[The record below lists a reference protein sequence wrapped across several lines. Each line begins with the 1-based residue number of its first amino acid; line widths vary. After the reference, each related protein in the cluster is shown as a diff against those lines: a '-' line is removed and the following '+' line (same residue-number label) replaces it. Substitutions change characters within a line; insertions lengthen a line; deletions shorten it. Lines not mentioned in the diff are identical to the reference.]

1 MKKSTLKKILIIVFV
16 IVVIVITVIAQP
28 TINEILSNL
37 VISTVASLFFL
48 IFTSLTDEIPE
59 AIGKVSNNVACIK
72 DSVDRIEEL
81 SKSPDQDI
89 ARKFGI
95 TKIECR
101 EEFSY
106 DFWKQFLNK
115 ALSMKS
121 NRFIISGRT
130 LNRWLENEIRDDF
143 EKALIQLIS
152 NKSQITFVIYENPG
166 SDDENQEKDELKS
179 FLFESIFPELFNR
192 FKKEKDINKVF
203 KIYEVPS
210 LSYLYTAIESEIV
223 VAQYFQYTPNTK
235 NLMLVFDAKSEYALR
250 YDSDFN
256 KIKKH
261 AKSNKWISEY
271 LKMVVRNDP

>member
-16 IVVIVITVIAQP
+16 IVVIVMTVIAQP

-48 IFTSLTDEIPE
+48 IFTSLTDETPE

-152 NKSQITFVIYENPG
+152 NKSQIIFVIYENPG

-192 FKKEKDINKVF
+192 FRKDKDINKVF

-250 YDSDFN
+250 YDADFT
-256 KIKKH
+256 KIIRH
-261 AKSNKWISEY
+261 AKLNKWISEY
-271 LKMVVRNDP
+271 RQIGGKK